1 MNSIQLKEKDEN
13 LKKQVQQLTQGEIVS
28 NYKELCIKMGE
39 EVKGGTQKASQ
50 LKNWQRFMDFE
61 KIEGT
66 QKYLIKEIYEY
77 PKAKESTERGIYVKL
92 IEMILLCE
100 FKKRE
105 EYTCHYTKTQLFQQL
120 GMINDNYLY
129 KNRERGLEECSK
141 YEDIAYWDIEHFMS
155 RTSGK
160 LHSILMSAFKS
171 LSRRCVLN
179 YNEQMIILER
189 IPKQEKFKKIFKELQ
204 ERDEIDKEEKWEDP
218 KKKYFLK
225 KREAE
230 KEEIKMVLDI
240 QSEVLKEMEL
250 TEKPWNNMKAF
261 KQRVDKKLQDRYNW
275 ETAYKEYVLV
285 WSPDYLD
292 RNIGIVK
299 QELESVIKENKLSL
313 NGNIIDALNLQ
324 AKQLKVKN
332 EIEYPNNKRA
342 YEEAEQIELAKL
354 QTGGLGK
361 QRVDEYKLRKE
372 YGIPKIPE
380 YKDNYIL
387 NQQRLTDIFIKIEG
401 EKENE

>member
-1 MNSIQLKEKDEN
+1 MVTKADEELKTKA
-13 LKKQVQQLTQGEIVS
+13 QQFQEGEIIS
-28 NYKELCIKMGE
+28 NYKELCVRMGE
-39 EVKGGTQKASQ
+39 EVKSSNSKKSQ
-50 LKNWQRFMDFE
+50 IKNWQRFMDIE

-66 QKYLIKEIYEY
+66 KQYLIKEIYKY

-100 FKKRE
+100 FKKSGQ
-105 EYTCHYTKTQLFQQL
+105 YTCHYTKTQLFQKL

-129 KNRERGLEECSK
+129 KNREKGLQECSK

-179 YNEQMIILER
+179 YEEQMIILER
-189 IPKQEKFKKIFKELQ
+189 IPKEEEFKQVFKELQ
-204 ERDEIDKEEKWEDP
+204 DKEEIDIEERWEDP
-218 KKKYFLK
+218 RKKYFLK
-225 KREAE
+225 KKEAN
-230 KEEIKMVLDI
+230 KEEIKIVLET

-250 TEKPWNNMKAF
+250 TEKPWNNMRVF
-261 KQRVDKKLQDRYNW
+261 KQKVDKKLQDRYNW

-285 WSPDYLD
+285 WSPEYLD

-299 QELESVIKENKLSL
+299 QELKRVIRENKLSL
-313 NGNIIDALNLQ
+313 NSNVIEALNLQ
-324 AKQLKVKN
+324 AKQLKDKN
-332 EIEYPNNKRA
+332 EIEYSINQQIYK
-342 YEEAEQIELAKL
+342 EAEAEELKKL
-354 QTGGLGK
+354 KEGGLGI
-361 QRVDEYKLRKE
+361 QRVNEYKIRKE
-372 YGIPKIPE
+372 RGIPKIPE

-387 NQQRLTDIFIKIEG
+387 NQQRLADIFIKIEG
-401 EKENE
+401 KEEKKE

>member
-1 MNSIQLKEKDEN
+1 MIRNQKDKDEELLEQVQKLKEGD
-13 LKKQVQQLTQGEIVS
+13 IVD
-28 NYKELCIKMGE
+28 NYKILCDKLLE
-39 EVKGGTQKASQ
+39 TPKKANSKTSQ

-129 KNRERGLEECSK
+129 KNREKGLQECSK

-179 YNEQMIILER
+179 YSEQMLILER
-189 IPKQEKFKKIFKELQ
+189 IPKQEKFKKVFKELQ
-204 ERDEIDKEEKWEDP
+204 EKDEIDKEEKWEDP

-225 KREAE
+225 KREAD

-313 NGNIIDALNLQ
+313 NGNIIEALNLQ
-324 AKQLKVKN
+324 AKQLKAKN
-332 EIEYPNNKRA
+332 EEI
-342 YEEAEQIELAKL
+342 IS
-354 QTGGLGK
+354 
-361 QRVDEYKLRKE
+361 
-372 YGIPKIPE
+372 ISFPE
-380 YKDNYIL
+380 SP
-387 NQQRLTDIFIKIEG
+387 F
-401 EKENE
+401 